1 MKKITTFLL
10 TIVLCCWYS
19 TAFGWGKVG
28 HDAIAYIAECNLTSK
43 AKKNI
48 EKYLDG
54 HSIVYYASWMDQIRH
69 TPTYKHTTSWHT
81 NSVDADGNYVPNPK
95 GDAMSF
101 LEDCIAKM
109 RDYRNQNDSTVT
121 VSIRFIVH
129 LVGDMHCPGHV
140 KYPWYKNINF
150 SLNGKEY
157 GFHNYWDEWA
167 LTLSNKWYYMEYQH
181 QLDRCSKKEKRE
193 LGKGTPRDWL
203 ADNARNCRVIYDW
216 TKSNQKL
223 SYEESR
229 DFINFSHGFA
239 EKQVLKA
246 GYRLAALLNE
256 LFG

>member
-1 MKKITTFLL
+1 MKIGSFLL
-10 TIVLCCWYS
+10 TIMLCCWYS
-19 TAFGWGKVG
+19 AAFGWGKVG
-28 HDAIAYIAECNLTSK
+28 HDAVAYIAECNLTPK

-48 EKYLDG
+48 EKYLGG

-69 TPTYKHTTSWHT
+69 TPAYKHTTSWHT
-81 NSVDADGNYVPNPK
+81 NRVDAEGNYIPNPK

-101 LEDCIAKM
+101 LENCITKM
-109 RDYRNQNDSTVT
+109 RDYHNLNDSTIMVT
-121 VSIRFIVH
+121 ICFIVH
-129 LVGDMHCPGHV
+129 LVGDLHCPGHV
-140 KYPWYKNINF
+140 KYPWYKNFNF

-167 LTLSNKWYYMEYQH
+167 LTLSNNWHYMEYQH

-203 ADNARNCRVIYDW
+203 TDNARNCRVIYNW
-216 TKSNQKL
+216 TKSNQEL
-223 SYEESR
+223 SYEEGR

>member
-1 MKKITTFLL
+1 
-10 TIVLCCWYS
+10 
-19 TAFGWGKVG
+19 
-28 HDAIAYIAECNLTSK
+28 
-43 AKKNI
+43 
-48 EKYLDG
+48 
-54 HSIVYYASWMDQIRH
+54 MDQIRH
-69 TPTYKHTTSWHT
+69 TPAYKHTTSWHT

-109 RDYRNQNDSTVT
+109 RDYRNQNDSTIT

-167 LTLSNKWYYMEYQH
+167 LTLSNRWYYMEYQH

-203 ADNARNCRVIYDW
+203 TDNARNCRVIYDW
-216 TKSNQKL
+216 TKSSQKL